1 MKTISCKKIEK
12 LICEN
17 AVKANIFLPCDI
29 KSAIEK
35 SYKNEKNNYAKFI
48 LSKLTENY
56 KTAEEKTIPVCQD
69 TGMVVVFISIGQ
81 DVHIVDGDLY
91 TSINMGIEAAYTN
104 NPLRL
109 SVVEDPLFRKNTNTN
124 TPAIIHTEIV
134 PGDKLEILIS
144 PKGMGSE
151 NKSRVKMFNP
161 SADFNDI
168 ADFVLETVSIAGP
181 SACPPMVIGVGIG
194 GNFEYCTLLSKK
206 ALCRD
211 INIPNDDELY
221 AKMEKELLKR
231 VNELNIGP
239 GGFKGK
245 TTALSVNIEKYPTH
259 IAGLPVAVNIG
270 CHATRHCRIVL

>member
-1 MKTISCKKIEK
+1 MKSISCKTIEK
-12 LICEN
+12 
-17 AVKANIFLPCDI
+17 AVCDSVLKANIFLPDDI
-29 KSAIEK
+29 KNALDK
-35 SYKNEKNNYAKFI
+35 SYKNENNDYSRFI
-48 LSKLTENY
+48 LSKLIENY
-56 KTAEEKTIPVCQD
+56 NTAEKNSIPVCQD

-81 DVHIVDGDLY
+81 DVHIIDGDLY
-91 TSINMGIEAAYTN
+91 QSINRGIESAYTN

-109 SVVEDPLFRKNTNTN
+109 SIVEDPLFRKNTDTN

-134 PGDKLEILIS
+134 PGDNLEILIS

-151 NKSRVKMFNP
+151 NKSRIKMFNP

-168 ADFVLETVSIAGP
+168 SDFVIETALFAGA

-194 GNFEYCTLLSKK
+194 GNFEYSAMLAKK

-211 INIPNDDELY
+211 INLPNEDERY

-239 GGFKGK
+239 AGFKGK
-245 TTALSVNIEKYPTH
+245 TTALAVNIEKYPTH

-270 CHATRHCRIVL
+270 CHATRHCRILL